1 MAIEWHIGCSGFYY
15 NHWKG
20 LFYPEDLPKSKWFNF
35 YTERFNTLELNVTFY
50 RFPRL
55 STFESWYSKSPEKF
69 SFAVKAPRIITH
81 YKQFHDTKEIMQGYY
96 ATIAEGLKD
105 KLGAVLFQLPPR
117 SEYTPERLERIIDT
131 LDPLYNNVVEFRHE
145 SWWNEEVFD
154 ELGKHKISFC
164 GMSHPTLPEDVVKN
178 TSLLYYR
185 FHGSEQLYA
194 SKYSPQKLS
203 AFVRKVK
210 SFKGL
215 KQAFI
220 YFNNDI
226 GGYAIDNGLQLQSM
240 V

>member
-20 LFYPEDLPKSKWFNF
+20 LFYPEDLPKSKWFDF
-35 YTERFNTLELNVTFY
+35 YKERFNTLELNVTFY

-55 STFESWYSKSPEKF
+55 STFESWYKKSPDNF

-81 YKQFHDTKEIMQGYY
+81 YKQFHETREIMQGYY

-117 SEYTPERLERIIDT
+117 ADYTTERLERIIDT
-131 LDPLYNNVVEFRHE
+131 LDPQYNNVLEFRHE
-145 SWWNEEVFD
+145 SWWNEEVYRI
-154 ELGKHKISFC
+154 LGKHQISFC
-164 GMSHPTLPEDVVKN
+164 GMSHPTLPEEVIQN
-178 TSLLYYR
+178 TKLLYYR

-194 SKYSPQKLS
+194 SKYSTQKLA
-203 AFVRKVK
+203 AFVKKVK
-210 SFKGL
+210 AFKGL
-215 KQAFI
+215 KKAFI

-226 GGYAIDNGLQLQSM
+226 GGYAVENAIQLQSM